1 MSLLW
6 SKYALD
12 VNFTSECSQDPCF
25 VTFSH
30 LSFYCVR
37 VCVCVCAHTDVCVW
51 EVKLVVT
58 HVIVSPCPC
67 LAIWN
72 KLLQNPAES
81 MQTSVY

>member
-12 VNFTSECSQDPCF
+12 VNFTSECSQDPCS

-37 VCVCVCAHTDVCVW
+37 VYVCVCAW